1 MPNNAHEIAV
11 LSVYVPKKKKALTCK
26 VTTQNIQ
33 NILKLVAENLM
44 LEKKEAE
51 VLNEKAP
58 EVAPSGAIF
67 D

>member
-11 LSVYVPKKKKALTCK
+11 LSVYIPKKKKALTCK

-51 VLNEKAP
+51 FLNEKAA
-58 EVAPSGAIF
+58 EVAPSEAIF
-67 D
+67 E